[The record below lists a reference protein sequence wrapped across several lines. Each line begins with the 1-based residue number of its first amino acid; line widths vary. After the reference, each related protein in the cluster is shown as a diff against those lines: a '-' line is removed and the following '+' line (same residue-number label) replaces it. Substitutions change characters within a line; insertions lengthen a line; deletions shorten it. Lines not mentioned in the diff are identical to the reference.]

1 MSVKILKKNGG
12 FTLVEM
18 LVYLA
23 IFMIVATASVSFL
36 LSLNK
41 FVAQYAVETELYRS
55 STNTMEQVLLS
66 LRQAD
71 IFNGTDSILY
81 DGINGALSISDGATT
96 TAFVRNGS
104 VLELTINGVN
114 YGNVLSEDVS
124 VTDFTVY
131 EYDLAKG
138 QFVRVRLTLSATI
151 NGVTK
156 SSTVYGGA
164 VIRGA
169 L

>member
-1 MSVKILKKNGG
+1 MAQKNKKG
-12 FTLVEM
+12 FTLIEM

-23 IFMIVATASVSFL
+23 IFMIVASASVSFL

-41 FVAQYAVETELYRS
+41 FVAQYVVETELYRS
-55 STNTMEQVLLS
+55 NTNTMEQILLS

-71 IFNGTDSILY
+71 IFNGTDSVLN
-81 DGINGALSISDGATT
+81 DGANGALAINSGATT
-96 TAFVRNGS
+96 TVFARNGS
-104 VLELTINGVN
+104 DLNLSINGIE
-114 YGNVLSEDVS
+114 YGNLLADSVS
-124 VTDFTVY
+124 ITDFTVY
-131 EYDLAKG
+131 EYDLARG
-138 QFVRVRLTLSATI
+138 QFIRVRLTLSATI

-156 SSTVYGGA
+156 STTVYGGA